1 LASAAYMIPF
11 SILVLFSTQVLGLD
25 AAGYGVL
32 LSASAVGG
40 LVGSIL
46 AAPLRRRV
54 GYARTVVGS
63 LALGAVTL
71 AATSLTTIPW
81 VAAICL
87 AAYIL
92 HAVVWGICVNSLRQR
107 LVPDH
112 LRGRVNAVSKLVG
125 LVGLTVGA
133 GLGGVVAAAFGLGA
147 SFLAGGS
154 IFAVCALAAWPLIRR
169 WEKGGLADETPVGW
183 TFRG

>member
-1 LASAAYMIPF
+1 
-11 SILVLFSTQVLGLD
+11 VLFSKEVLGLD

-32 LSASAVGG
+32 LSVSAVGG
-40 LVGSIL
+40 LFGSML

-71 AATSLTTIPW
+71 AAISFTSVPW
-81 VAAICL
+81 VAAIFL

-112 LRGRVNAVSKLVG
+112 LRGRVNAVSRLLG

-154 IFAVCALAAWPLIRR
+154 IFAVCALAAWPLIRE
-169 WEKGGLADETPVGW
+169 WEKGRPPDETSVGW

>member
-1 LASAAYMIPF
+1 
-11 SILVLFSTQVLGLD
+11 
-25 AAGYGVL
+25 
-32 LSASAVGG
+32 
-40 LVGSIL
+40 
-46 AAPLRRRV
+46 
-54 GYARTVVGS
+54 
-63 LALGAVTL
+63 
-71 AATSLTTIPW
+71 LTTIPW

-112 LRGRVNAVSKLVG
+112 LRGRVNAVSKLLG

-154 IFAVCALAAWPLIRR
+154 IFAVCALVAWPLIRE
-169 WEKGGLADETPVGW
+169 WEKGGLAARARVS
-183 TFRG
+183 